1 MKIRIQFLN
10 CFLVIGVCFLFTGC
24 ISDKKK
30 ESVPATPSPIEKYND
45 EQEDITGPGSET
57 VSYGLYEVNGEILD
71 TLDIGAKKGRTY
83 KKVLSFSHYL
93 SVKRKYSLV
102 ILSDFQTIPFK
113 ADNKKRSNSY
123 TFTMNKNTVKKIQL
137 EFESPPNHRELS
149 LLIIPE
155 AEFQLETENIDI
167 GSGLQD
173 IITLR
178 YIKNNQNH
186 QHVEHLP
193 PLQTTGE
200 LSGEEA
206 FLTSQERGNKIL
218 FKSKANEK
226 AFLQIF
232 NANDRN
238 LDYAVVAFSGT
249 KQVKFNNKT
258 VSFISVKGGATN
270 IYEVNIP
277 IVKEK
282 QNYQIVLFPS
292 PYKTGK
298 IEDGLNNKS
307 YSTFRTLIEP

>member
-1 MKIRIQFLN
+1 MNIRKLTFN
-10 CFLVIGVCFLFTGC
+10 CLLLISTCLILSGC
-24 ISDKKK
+24 PSEK
-30 ESVPATPSPIEKYND
+30 ENAPAPASVEKYND

-57 VSYGLYEVNGEILD
+57 VSYGLYEVNGKILD
-71 TLDIGAKKGRTY
+71 TLDIGAKEGRIY

-113 ADNKKRSNSY
+113 PDNKKRSDSY

-137 EFESPPNHRELS
+137 EFECPPNHRELS

-178 YIKNNQNH
+178 YIKNNQSH
-186 QHVEHLP
+186 QRIEHLN

-200 LSGEEA
+200 LSGEEV
-206 FLTSQERGNKIL
+206 FLTSQEQGNKIL

-226 AFLQIF
+226 VFLQVF

-258 VSFISVKGGATN
+258 VSFISVKGGSTN
-270 IYEVNIP
+270 IYGVNIP
-277 IVKEK
+277 KVRQK

-292 PYKTGK
+292 PYKTSK
-298 IEDGLNNKS
+298 IEDGFNNRS

>member
-1 MKIRIQFLN
+1 MNIRKLTFSCLLLISTCLI
-10 CFLVIGVCFLFTGC
+10 LSGC
-24 ISDKKK
+24 LSEK
-30 ESVPATPSPIEKYND
+30 ENAPAPPSVEKYND

-113 ADNKKRSNSY
+113 ADNKKRSDSY
-123 TFTMNKNTVKKIQL
+123 TFTMKKNTVKKIQL
-137 EFESPPNHRELS
+137 EFEIPPNHRELS

-178 YIKNNQNH
+178 YIKNNPNH
-186 QHVEHLP
+186 QHVEHLS

-206 FLTSQERGNKIL
+206 FLTSKEKGNKIL

-226 AFLQIF
+226 AFLQVF
-232 NANDRN
+232 NANDRS

-249 KQVKFNNKT
+249 KQAKFNNKT
-258 VSFISVKGGATN
+258 VSFISVKGGSTN
-270 IYEVNIP
+270 IYGVNIP
-277 IVKEK
+277 KVREK

-292 PYKTGK
+292 PYKTSK
-298 IEDGLNNKS
+298 IEDGFNNRS

>member
-1 MKIRIQFLN
+1 M
-10 CFLVIGVCFLFTGC
+10 
-24 ISDKKK
+24 
-30 ESVPATPSPIEKYND
+30 
-45 EQEDITGPGSET
+45 
-57 VSYGLYEVNGEILD
+57 
-71 TLDIGAKKGRTY
+71 
-83 KKVLSFSHYL
+83 
-93 SVKRKYSLV
+93 
-102 ILSDFQTIPFK
+102 
-113 ADNKKRSNSY
+113 
-123 TFTMNKNTVKKIQL
+123 KKIQL

-178 YIKNNQNH
+178 YIKNSQNH

-258 VSFISVKGGATN
+258 VSFISVKGESTN

-277 IVKEK
+277 KVKEK